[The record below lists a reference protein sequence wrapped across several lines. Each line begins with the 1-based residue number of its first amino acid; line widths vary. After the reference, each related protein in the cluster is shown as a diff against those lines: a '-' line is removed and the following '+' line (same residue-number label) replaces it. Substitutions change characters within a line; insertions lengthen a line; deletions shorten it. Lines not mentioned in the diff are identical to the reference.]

1 MRLAEIDGKA
11 LLRRHGLAVPRG
23 VLLRAGEEAPAEAAQ
38 WPGHLVKAQVLE
50 GGRGKRGLV
59 RRLGDLAELAETR
72 RRIAAAL
79 NDADAPLLLE
89 EAVAIAREIYLAV
102 RIDGT
107 RQGLELLVAREGGE
121 DVETTKSLLRI
132 PLDAAT
138 AVTADMLYPDLAT
151 LFARDVAGRLARYAV
166 RLPEIARREDLEL
179 LEINPLVLTPDG
191 RLIACDA
198 KIVRDDSAAF
208 RHDPDEFPLS
218 RALAERALTPLER
231 AARDLGFH
239 LVEME
244 GDVALV
250 TSGAGLGMMMMDLL
264 ADHGLEA
271 ACFMDNLRGAPD
283 ETMAERLRIAR
294 AIAQRPQVEGD
305 RIPDRAGLALAR
317 RPDRC
322 AAGLARGRASAEA
335 PLRRH
340 RRGPRRRPHDERRGG
355 GGEARRRRH
364 RGLHRSDRTGA
375 RGGGGGGCKAESLR
389 SGSLRPATPR
399 RTRGVTPA
407 AGPPPNTC
415 PDASRRPSRAPR
427 DASRRTPAARPRAA
441 SRRCRSSG

>member
-23 VLLRAGEEAPAEAAQ
+23 VLLRAGEEAPGDATQ

-107 RQGLELLVAREGGE
+107 RQGLELLIAGEGGE
-121 DVETTKSLLRI
+121 DVETTTALLRI

-151 LFARDVAGRLARYAV
+151 LFARDVAGRLARYAA
-166 RLPEIARREDLEL
+166 RLPEIAKREDLEL

-191 RLIACDA
+191 RFIACDA
-198 KIVRDDSAAF
+198 KIIRDDSAAF

-231 AARDLGFH
+231 AARELGFH

-294 AIAQRPQVEGD
+294 AIAQRPQVKAIVFQTVLASRSLAE
-305 RIPDRAGLALAR
+305 RIDALLAWLAAE
-317 RPDRC
+317 PLPKPLFVGI
-322 AAGLARGRASAEA
+322 AAGHAAARKLSAEA
-335 PLRRH
+335 AVAKL
-340 RRGPRRRPHDERRGG
+340 G
-355 GGEARRRRH
+355 
-364 RGLHRSDRTGA
+364 
-375 RGGGGGGCKAESLR
+375 
-389 SGSLRPATPR
+389 
-399 RTRGVTPA
+399 A
-407 AGPPPNTC
+407 AGIAAFTDPIVMVR
-415 PDASRRPSRAPR
+415 AVAEAVGAKRRA
-427 DASRRTPAARPRAA
+427 
-441 SRRCRSSG
+441 